1 MGGERMRDILLTAA
15 IAAALIGGYIV
26 MGKLDGFLAR
36 DPLAPRPSAGHPPLR
51 IGFTDPLLAG
61 SLPALPGGDV
71 RLFSGTAETLL
82 LRLSA
87 RELDLVFVPE
97 DAAFPAALCRRA
109 VRLRRCPLGVPGAE
123 AAIVPLGIDASPQ
136 CAVWAKDAPPACR
149 ELVARLS
156 ENEKFPPLRQEDLH

>member
-1 MGGERMRDILLTAA
+1 MRDILLTAA

-36 DPLAPRPSAGHPPLR
+36 EPLAPRPSAGHPPLR

-71 RLFSGTAETLL
+71 RLFSGTADALL

-87 RELDLVFVPE
+87 RELQNEVAAAEQEMAAYLRSMDTAQRLKDRE
-97 DAAFPAALCRRA
+97 DQKAAWQKLLE
-109 VRLRRCPLGVPGAE
+109 RLEPTE
-123 AAIVPLGIDASPQ
+123 T
-136 CAVWAKDAPPACR
+136 
-149 ELVARLS
+149 
-156 ENEKFPPLRQEDLH
+156 